1 MKIKYYSKRVDALLV
16 LISEKET
23 EIESVNEELLKAI
36 KSGADLKTVEDLST
50 KRNVLNIALMN
61 LERQTENVS
70 QGKNQLGEELVEYSS
85 RGIDIDYEL

>member
-16 LISEKET
+16 LIEKKET
-23 EIESVNEELLKAI
+23 EIDSANEVLLKAI
-36 KSGADLKTVEDLST
+36 KSGADLKTIEDLST
-50 KRNVLNIALMN
+50 KRNVLNIELMN

-70 QGKNQLGEELVEYSS
+70 QGKNQLGEEIVEYTS